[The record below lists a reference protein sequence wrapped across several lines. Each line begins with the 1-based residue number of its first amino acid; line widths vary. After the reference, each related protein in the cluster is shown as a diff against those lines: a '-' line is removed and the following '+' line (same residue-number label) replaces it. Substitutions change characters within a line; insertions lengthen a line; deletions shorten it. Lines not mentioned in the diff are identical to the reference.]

1 MKAGIRPVLAIDG
14 QISEPD
20 APENVYNCTKF
31 KIATHNNSSLRMKRV
46 TYSLLTAI
54 FFAGIVHSQAPILVS
69 RDYIADGFNFDVDIA
84 NGKIYLI

>member
-1 MKAGIRPVLAIDG
+1 
-14 QISEPD
+14 
-20 APENVYNCTKF
+20 
-31 KIATHNNSSLRMKRV
+31 MKRV